1 MILST
6 SKKGEE
12 SGFSFIIVVILAILL
27 GVIFITILISKF
39 WGKP

>member
-1 MILST
+1 MTIG
-6 SKKGEE
+6 KRGEE
-12 SGFSFIIVVILAILL
+12 SGFSFVIVVILAILL